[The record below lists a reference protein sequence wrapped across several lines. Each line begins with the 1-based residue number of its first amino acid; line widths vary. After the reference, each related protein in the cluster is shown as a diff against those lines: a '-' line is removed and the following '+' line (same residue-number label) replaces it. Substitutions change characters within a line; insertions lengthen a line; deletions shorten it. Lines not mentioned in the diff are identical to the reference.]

1 MSPAIGGQRSNA
13 LVTVIE
19 SERSAL
25 AGMLPAF
32 MRGEKAEAR
41 FFEVAMALR
50 DNDKLASCRPETIRK
65 ALYKAAQVGLPV
77 DGVHASLIPYGSEA
91 TYVIGYM
98 GYINVYRRA
107 SEVEDVWGKRRM
119 HAVNR

>member
-65 ALYKAAQVGLPV
+65 ALVAEFRADEYLLFRTTTRVEHWLA
-77 DGVHASLIPYGSEA
+77 HEA
-91 TYVIGYM
+91 HEEWAKE
-98 GYINVYRRA
+98 RFA
-107 SEVEDVWGKRRM
+107 
-119 HAVNR
+119 